1 MQAPLEEERNSRLL
15 EAAIIRYKDKKE
27 PRHSPKSLKSFSD
40 LLRAT
45 NEDETVGKILEQLAS
60 VPPSSRTCWKSSL
73 PLRRAIDHGDI
84 ELLELFLNMGADVQ
98 MQNQDGVLL
107 FTIMYC
113 VLGVQAVKKTYGGK
127 CYARL
132 SEVLG
137 VALIKLLLDNGADP
151 NRGCPLSFAAKNS
164 LALVTRCLILNGA
177 NPNLPVGRLPLFSAV
192 CQNRHDVV
200 RALLAGKEYRID
212 KVVPLIPLP
221 LYLGSLIVM
230 MVAPVPVD
238 FTRRQIY
245 GGNGLHGV
253 TAVFSRAV
261 SCTVFE
267 LEQDEEM
274 ANILNSVKLD
284 SKPLDLIG
292 CKPEYRK
299 NRRQIYPKNMR
310 NKLPWINICCVLF
323 LSFLLIRYIY

>member
-1 MQAPLEEERNSRLL
+1 MQASLEEERNSRLL
-15 EAAIIRYKDKKE
+15 QAAIKRYKDKKE
-27 PRHSPKSLKSFSD
+27 SRQSPKSLKSFSD

-60 VPPSSRTCWKSSL
+60 VPPGSRRLL

-84 ELLELFLNMGADVQ
+84 ELLELFLNTGADVQ

-151 NRGCPLSFAAKNS
+151 NRGSPLSFAAKNS

-192 CQNRHDVV
+192 SQGRHDVV
-200 RALLAGKEYRID
+200 RAILAGKECRID

-221 LYLGSLIVM
+221 PDLGSLIVM

-274 ANILNSVKLD
+274 ANILNSMKID
-284 SKPLDLIG
+284 SNPVDLTG

-299 NRRQIYPKNMR
+299 NRRLIYPQTMR

-323 LSFLLIRYIY
+323 LSLLLIRYMY